1 MIFEDKHDEGKKIGM
16 KANRKTR
23 RLLSALMIAVLTSVL
38 LSGCG
43 DNGREKDGKKE
54 PATSEQPA
62 ENGTPTPDVTEE
74 TKLTETPTPKPTK
87 APTVTATP
95 TVTPSCPPPPTST
108 PMPTPIKDYM
118 AEEVLNMNREL
129 HEVVYP
135 KREIAKL
142 GTGPAYSEQDLKDME
157 YGITRNY
164 PITVT
169 DIIFPTYTSDS
180 ARASSGYSDRGI
192 KSVHISG
199 LRNQDVQNAINNRI
213 DEVVKTLANP
223 AYIPNVAGVIQ
234 VFEENGIPGRYT
246 ETYAHDAYGYLS
258 VEIHLICEWSE
269 TRHFPNVHEG
279 VGEYGSSVWQY
290 DDYRHFRWD
299 WDYVYDAGQW
309 GDNYAGKVTFRYQL
323 CDGVNL
329 VFNLETGEEVMLSDL
344 FPEGEDYLGLVNDEV
359 AKQRDYPYWEGSYD
373 WYYEA
378 KEYDGGKLFSGIK
391 GDEGFSIDNYSD
403 DLYLY
408 SETLKDGHIAIAL
421 PKPVPNIATPQTY
434 SGKCT
439 YSIAPLQRLTGKPIG
454 ITGYMPAKAG
464 NFTVNTKERGNVNIT
479 VYLDEVGL
487 FAYSSLTGKPEE
499 SPYAMS
505 RDVVYRATKEWAERH
520 FTPISWYEDAN
531 SFILFPAGASVY
543 PNGYVCVHLHVDGPQ
558 WDGWLI
564 GGDSADF
571 WMKDGR
577 YIEESEIFDISYEEI
592 LKGIFTS
599 GNVMSEEQASY
610 CAGILSPYI
619 TSIDP
624 FAYNGTVD
632 LDRIE
637 FVFPD
642 ATEEFKVGEEIQQK
656 LVGHFPND
664 TLEGFIYNSAYNY
677 YISRLQ
683 GYDVLSH
690 LRIYEGYT
698 FAR

>member
-1 MIFEDKHDEGKKIGM
+1 MT
-16 KANRKTR
+16 ANRKTR

-95 TVTPSCPPPPTST
+95 TVTPTKAPTST
-108 PMPTPIKDYM
+108 PTPTPIKDYM
-118 AEEVLNMNREL
+118 AEEVLNLNREL

-169 DIIFPTYTSDS
+169 DIIFPTHTSDS
-180 ARASSGYSDRGI
+180 ARASSGYSDRGF

-223 AYIPNVAGVIQ
+223 AYIPNVAGVMQIFTERGTP
-234 VFEENGIPGRYT
+234 VRYT
-246 ETYAHDAYGYLS
+246 EAYAHDAYGFLS
-258 VEIHLICEWSE
+258 VSIELTCEWNE
-269 TRHFPNVHEG
+269 TRHFPDVHKG
-279 VGEYGSSVWQY
+279 VNEYDADWKY
-290 DDYRHFRWD
+290 EDARHFRWD
-299 WDYVYDAGQW
+299 WDYVYDEGLW
-309 GDNYAGKVTFRYQL
+309 GESEYYPGNVTFHFRL
-323 CDGVNL
+323 CDNAYL

-344 FPEGEDYLGLVNDEV
+344 FPEGEDYLGLLNDEA
-359 AKQRDYPYWEGSYD
+359 AKQRDYQYWEGGFDFYRED
-373 WYYEA
+373 
-378 KEYDGGKLFSGIK
+378 KEYDGGILFSGIK
-391 GDEGFSIDNYSD
+391 GDEDFLVENSI
-403 DLYLY
+403 YLY
-408 SETLKDGHIAIAL
+408 SEELKDGSISLSL
-421 PKPVPNIATPQTY
+421 PRPVPNIATPQTY
-434 SGKCT
+434 NGKCS
-439 YSIAPLQRLTGKPIG
+439 YSITSLEYLTGKPIG
-454 ITGYMPAKAG
+454 ITGYVPAKAG
-464 NFTVNTKERGNVNIT
+464 SFTVQTKEKGNVNIT

-487 FAYSSLTGKPEE
+487 FAYSSITGKPEE

-520 FTPISWYEDAN
+520 FTPIPWYEDAN
-531 SFILFPAGASVY
+531 SFILFPSGASVY

-577 YIEESEIFDISYEEI
+577 YIEESDIFDISYEEI

-610 CAGILSPYI
+610 CASILSPYI

-624 FAYNGTVD
+624 FAYNGMVNLD
-632 LDRIE
+632 LIE

-664 TLEGFIYNSAYNY
+664 TLEGFIYNSAYN
-677 YISRLQ
+677 
-683 GYDVLSH
+683 
-690 LRIYEGYT
+690 
-698 FAR
+698 